1 MRSASGWLAAGTS
14 ASPAVA
20 GSLENRLIGPLSLN
34 RLTGKRKCG
43 DAWEK
48 QLSMVSFKWLV
59 KTRKAKTRS
68 PTSACGRVAAT
79 YGKRKDARLRSGPL
93 QGLGVALAGGFVED
107 DRGGSGGVEGL
118 NATGH
123 WNADA
128 GVGAAL
134 GFSGKAGAFVAD
146 EERDGL
152 TPVDLPGGQQRLATL
167 FGGSHAGRQ
176 RADAADF
183 ELREENREGH
193 SGEDG
198 EMKGRARRGAQ
209 RFRRIR
215 AGCAADSERGG
226 RSQDRSNV
234 ARVLHAREDHEKR
247 RARGTS
253 AVHEVVER
261 GLARFHQSG
270 DALRMLGVGEA
281 LEEAVGRAQRRESY
295 LRAVDQR
302 GETSVMAVAG
312 FAEEHRL
319 NGAAGT
325 QGFFDETDAFDANE
339 AAFVRQA
346 ATERH
351 AKLLEPAIVA
361 AGEEGAFASGARIA
375 RGFTRRS
382 HSLEVSKFR
391 ACGAKISCKC
401 QTLCRHANDRT

>member
-1 MRSASGWLAAGTS
+1 MTSKEGFSVVAPMKVMWPASTCGRKASCWALLKRWTSSTNTMVRYPERALYSAAAMTSLISLMPARTALKETNSACVRRAMRRASVVLPQPGGPQKSIEPMLSLSICRRRGLPGPRSFSWPINSSSVRGRMRSASGWLAAGTS

-93 QGLGVALAGGFVED
+93 QGLGVELAGGFVED

-123 WNADA
+123 GNADA

-167 FGGSHAGRQ
+167 FG
-176 RADAADF
+176 
-183 ELREENREGH
+183 
-193 SGEDG
+193 
-198 EMKGRARRGAQ
+198 
-209 RFRRIR
+209 
-215 AGCAADSERGG
+215 
-226 RSQDRSNV
+226 
-234 ARVLHAREDHEKR
+234 
-247 RARGTS
+247 
-253 AVHEVVER
+253 
-261 GLARFHQSG
+261 
-270 DALRMLGVGEA
+270 
-281 LEEAVGRAQRRESY
+281 
-295 LRAVDQR
+295 
-302 GETSVMAVAG
+302 
-312 FAEEHRL
+312 
-319 NGAAGT
+319 
-325 QGFFDETDAFDANE
+325 
-339 AAFVRQA
+339 
-346 ATERH
+346 
-351 AKLLEPAIVA
+351 
-361 AGEEGAFASGARIA
+361 
-375 RGFTRRS
+375 
-382 HSLEVSKFR
+382 
-391 ACGAKISCKC
+391 
-401 QTLCRHANDRT
+401 